1 MLTFI
6 GLGLYD
12 KQDVSERGLAL
23 IRNADHVFLEGYT
36 SRLMEL
42 QQKNLRRS
50 TRSLSACSGGL
61 TWSSTPARYWTAP

>member
-12 KQDVSERGLAL
+12 KRDISEKGLYL

-36 SRLMEL
+36 SRLMGATRKTSKSST
-42 QQKNLRRS
+42 KNRS
-50 TRSLSACSGGL
+50 GCSCGL
-61 TWSSTPARYWTAP
+61 MWSSTRKNCSTAP